1 MSTGH
6 EEVLNEQAPSY
17 LVRHG
22 QRETA
27 SASSPVLRL
36 GRSGTQQTLMGVA
49 RQEPSTGE
57 SRSAQLINGRMAF
70 HRESSLRRLEY
81 GDGLRFLSHSLSLS
95 LSLSLFPAL
104 SPSILL
110 LLPSSPCRRLLSPCL
125 SLLLSRCLYLPS
137 YSRSRLSSRRRL
149 SLDGERDLCLCLRDS
164 LSSSRDRERDLDRR
178 CLCRLSPLSSSSCL
192 LFLLFSRL
200 LLRSLLRWSRD
211 LCSLFSLEPSAL
223 ASSVASSSSPKASLT
238 ALLTS
243 F

>member
-1 MSTGH
+1 
-6 EEVLNEQAPSY
+6 
-17 LVRHG
+17 
-22 QRETA
+22 
-27 SASSPVLRL
+27 
-36 GRSGTQQTLMGVA
+36 MGMA
-49 RQEPSTGE
+49 RQESSTEE

-81 GDGLRFLSHSLSLS
+81 GDGLRFLSLSHSLSLS
-95 LSLSLFPAL
+95 LSPFPTL
-104 SPSILL
+104 SPSTLLL

-178 CLCRLSPLSSSSCL
+178 CLCRLPSLSSSSCL

-223 ASSVASSSSPKASLT
+223 ASSAASSSSPKASLT